1 MLRIFVIENHE
12 TILVSGLRQLFRPHR
27 DQIEIT
33 GSSNSVAN
41 ALQNKE
47 LESCD
52 IIILDLWIPNE
63 KPLENVSILRQKYP
77 KAHIIILTTEE
88 SPVWI
93 RKMMAAGVKG
103 YLIKNTNR
111 NELKSAIMKVAGGGT
126 WFTASLDEEN
136 QEKTAES
143 SDKTNIVLNPAQKE
157 ILSLLTQGKN
167 IKEIAELLNSK
178 PAKIEKT
185 LVNLR
190 KQYQAETNIALIKI
204 LLDKGII

>member
-1 MLRIFVIENHE
+1 
-12 TILVSGLRQLFRPHR
+12 
-27 DQIEIT
+27 
-33 GSSNSVAN
+33 
-41 ALQNKE
+41 
-47 LESCD
+47 
-52 IIILDLWIPNE
+52 
-63 KPLENVSILRQKYP
+63 
-77 KAHIIILTTEE
+77 
-88 SPVWI
+88 
-93 RKMMAAGVKG
+93 MAAGVKG